1 MQGLYSWEESA
12 QNAADLVQLCYFI
25 NSHTHCY
32 LMSMSLPQIHPSIS
46 AIRRMS
52 DDNGIFALIISEMV
66 PLVDLLQDF
75 KILSDTTTAKARE
88 NI

>member
-32 LMSMSLPQIHPSIS
+32 LMSMSLPQIHALYFSDTK
-46 AIRRMS
+46 RCQMS
-52 DDNGIFALIISEMV
+52 ALIISEMV

-75 KILSDTTTAKARE
+75 KILGDTTAKARE

>member
-1 MQGLYSWEESA
+1 MGRISTKCGGSRAIMLFYKQPHPLLLDVHVPPSDPCPLFQRYEE
-12 QNAADLVQLCYFI
+12 
-25 NSHTHCY
+25 
-32 LMSMSLPQIHPSIS
+32 
-46 AIRRMS
+46 MS